1 MLNPILKMVA
11 QRSSVNQCHTAAMWQ
26 SWHSDPSISV
36 PDPLPHHAP
45 LTLGIPLL
53 RDCRAEHAQWQLKE
67 RRDPSDGT
75 TQRASIRAVAWTRG
89 PAFRLWPGT
98 NGSGAVKETAKLAWS
113 DKSLKIKHYFML
125 QRDTESQGCG
135 QPDKREPL
143 LPLGQGLYLCTGAIH

>member
-11 QRSSVNQCHTAAMWQ
+11 QRSSVNQCHTSAMWQ
-26 SWHSDPSISV
+26 SW
-36 PDPLPHHAP
+36 
-45 LTLGIPLL
+45 
-53 RDCRAEHAQWQLKE
+53 
-67 RRDPSDGT
+67 
-75 TQRASIRAVAWTRG
+75 
-89 PAFRLWPGT
+89 PAFGLWPGT